1 VSICRKRDALVR
13 LAVELCD
20 LLDVI
25 IVGGLNFSRLRNFS
39 MALVADPG
47 SQRLGNLRR
56 CRSGGGTVSAEGAE
70 R

>member
-1 VSICRKRDALVR
+1 VR
-13 LAVELCD
+13 LAVELWD

-25 IVGGLNFSRLRNFS
+25 IVGGLNFSRLRKLS
-39 MALVADPG
+39 VALVAYPG

-56 CRSGGGTVSAEGAE
+56 CRPGGGTVSAEGAQ

>member
-1 VSICRKRDALVR
+1 MNICRKRNALVR
-13 LAVELCD
+13 FGVELCD

-25 IVGGLNFSRLRNFS
+25 IVGGLNFSRLRKLS
-39 MALVADPG
+39 VALVAYPG

-56 CRSGGGTVSAEGAE
+56 CRSGGGTVSAEGAQ